1 MKQEDLEKSRV
12 KDTPTFLQ
20 KNSEGR
26 KMLSKSGL
34 YMHRNRGNLLQILSA
49 CYIKIVLNIL
59 SCGKMKSE
67 RNFPLLLMEIT
78 MLTVII
84 KTVIMTSSH

>member
-1 MKQEDLEKSRV
+1 
-12 KDTPTFLQ
+12 
-20 KNSEGR
+20 
-26 KMLSKSGL
+26 MLSKSGL
-34 YMHRNRGNLLQILSA
+34 YMPRNQGKLLQILSA
-49 CYIKIVLNIL
+49 YYIKIVLNIL

-78 MLTVII
+78 VLTVII

>member
-1 MKQEDLEKSRV
+1 MEKSHV
-12 KDTPTFLQ
+12 KDTPPFLQ

-34 YMHRNRGNLLQILSA
+34 YMPRNRGKLLQILSA
-49 CYIKIVLNIL
+49 YYIKIVLNIL

-78 MLTVII
+78 VLTVII